1 MLNRS
6 FEDTTIVD
14 LFETEEYAAFCQRMY
29 EWAQKGYISADA
41 AVTTDAPD
49 DICKRD
55 NVVGT
60 FAYGCPDPKL
70 AETVAWSSDVVVFN
84 TVAPFIPGGNSDFMW
99 HITINSEHPDKAME
113 ALNYI
118 YKNKEY
124 TAGSGFRV
132 SREDVDE
139 TLQCAARSSLYAYG
153 EEIRQGFLTVQ
164 GGHRIG
170 VAGRTIL
177 ENGHIKAIHPITF
190 LNVRF
195 SHQMI
200 GCAAKIRSI
209 LTDPGTGSIRNTLLI
224 APPRCGKTTLLRD
237 LIRMVSDGEEGKDRG
252 SALTGSFERPK
263 AGAGHENKAGKMVE
277 MRKQHGGKVRAQ
289 TVGVVDERSEI
300 AACYQGIPQN
310 DVGCRTDVLDACPK
324 AEGMMMLIR
333 SMAPEVVAVDEI
345 GGENDLEALR
355 YVMNCG
361 CRILAT
367 VHGNSMED
375 IREKPGLSSFLQEK
389 RFERYVVLGNRRGPG
404 TVEAVYDAAGEELI
418 CG

>member
-1 MLNRS
+1 M
-6 FEDTTIVD
+6 
-14 LFETEEYAAFCQRMY
+14 
-29 EWAQKGYISADA
+29 
-41 AVTTDAPD
+41 
-49 DICKRD
+49 
-55 NVVGT
+55 
-60 FAYGCPDPKL
+60 
-70 AETVAWSSDVVVFN
+70 AWL
-84 TVAPFIPGGNSDFMW
+84 
-99 HITINSEHPDKAME
+99 E
-113 ALNYI
+113 
-118 YKNKEY
+118 
-124 TAGSGFRV
+124 
-132 SREDVDE
+132 
-139 TLQCAARSSLYAYG
+139 
-153 EEIRQGFLTVQ
+153 
-164 GGHRIG
+164 
-170 VAGRTIL
+170 GRYW

-345 GGENDLEALR
+345 GGENDLEAASL
-355 YVMNCG
+355 CDE
-361 CRILAT
+361 LWLQDS
-367 VHGNSMED
+367 GNRTWKFD
-375 IREKPGLSSFLQEK
+375 GGHPGKPGLSSFLQEK

>member
-1 MLNRS
+1 M
-6 FEDTTIVD
+6 
-14 LFETEEYAAFCQRMY
+14 EEVRLRV
-29 EWAQKGYISADA
+29 SA
-41 AVTTDAPD
+41 PL
-49 DICKRD
+49 
-55 NVVGT
+55 
-60 FAYGCPDPKL
+60 Y
-70 AETVAWSSDVVVFN
+70 
-84 TVAPFIPGGNSDFMW
+84 
-99 HITINSEHPDKAME
+99 
-113 ALNYI
+113 YI

-209 LTDPGTGSIRNTLLI
+209 LTDSGTGSIRNTLLI

-333 SMAPEVVAVDEI
+333 SMAPEVIAVDEI

-404 TVEAVYDAAGEELI
+404 TVEAVYDTAGEELI